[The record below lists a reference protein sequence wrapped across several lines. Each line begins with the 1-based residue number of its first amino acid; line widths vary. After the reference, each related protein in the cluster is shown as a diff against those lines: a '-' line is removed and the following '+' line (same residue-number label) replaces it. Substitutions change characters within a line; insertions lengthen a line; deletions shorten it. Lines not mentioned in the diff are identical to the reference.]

1 MFESIAAF
9 WAEYGNVLTD
19 GVWDTLVMVVI
30 STAFAYLI
38 GLPLGVALILT
49 QPHGIRPHRG
59 VYRVLD
65 WIVNIGRSVPFIIL
79 MVAIMPFTRM
89 VVGTTIGVKG
99 AIVPLVVSAA
109 PFIARMV
116 ETSLNEVDAGVVE
129 AAQSMG
135 ASTLQIV
142 WKVYLP
148 EAKPSL
154 ILGGAISLVTI
165 LAYTAIAGTV
175 GAGGLGDIAAR
186 GTGVQIAAD
195 YLLLSFEHRCLQ
207 RVALTAG
214 RGLRCHAEVHR
225 GQEPALVGDGEL
237 LDGLAGDLDAA
248 GYLLR
253 LSAARGRDLRLLDV
267 VDGRDLLSDPARGS
281 GLDIL
286 DGVADGLLAAVLDC
300 LEVSDELLQV
310 AELRRDA
317 VLRHGRR
324 LLPIRKKRPAG
335 VGSPVGLLPSV
346 VIWFSSGQPLGI
358 VTALPVCPAVF
369 CRI

>member
-165 LAYTAIAGTV
+165 LAYTAIRYGHQRGITSVMWVTV
-175 GAGGLGDIAAR
+175 VFLIILVQVVQLIFNWLSRRIDKRLDQPSGAKKSGPL
-186 GTGVQIAAD
+186 
-195 YLLLSFEHRCLQ
+195 
-207 RVALTAG
+207 
-214 RGLRCHAEVHR
+214 
-225 GQEPALVGDGEL
+225 
-237 LDGLAGDLDAA
+237 
-248 GYLLR
+248 
-253 LSAARGRDLRLLDV
+253 
-267 VDGRDLLSDPARGS
+267 DLLARF
-281 GLDIL
+281 
-286 DGVADGLLAAVLDC
+286 A
-300 LEVSDELLQV
+300 
-310 AELRRDA
+310 
-317 VLRHGRR
+317 HT
-324 LLPIRKKRPAG
+324 K
-335 VGSPVGLLPSV
+335 
-346 VIWFSSGQPLGI
+346 
-358 VTALPVCPAVF
+358 
-369 CRI
+369 

>member
-89 VVGTTIGVKG
+89 V
-99 AIVPLVVSAA
+99 
-109 PFIARMV
+109 

-175 GAGGLGDIAAR
+175 GAGGLGDIAVRYGHQR
-186 GTGVQIAAD
+186 GITSVMWVTVVFLIILVQVVQLIFNW
-195 YLLLSFEHRCLQ
+195 LSR
-207 RVALTAG
+207 RIDK
-214 RGLRCHAEVHR
+214 R
-225 GQEPALVGDGEL
+225 
-237 LDGLAGDLDAA
+237 LDQPSGAKKSGPL
-248 GYLLR
+248 
-253 LSAARGRDLRLLDV
+253 
-267 VDGRDLLSDPARGS
+267 DLLARF
-281 GLDIL
+281 
-286 DGVADGLLAAVLDC
+286 A
-300 LEVSDELLQV
+300 
-310 AELRRDA
+310 
-317 VLRHGRR
+317 HT
-324 LLPIRKKRPAG
+324 K
-335 VGSPVGLLPSV
+335 
-346 VIWFSSGQPLGI
+346 
-358 VTALPVCPAVF
+358 
-369 CRI
+369 

>member
-99 AIVPLVVSAA
+99 AIPPLVVSAA

-165 LAYTAIAGTV
+165 LAYTAIAVRYGHQRGITSVMWVTV
-175 GAGGLGDIAAR
+175 VFLIILVQVVQLIFNWLSRRIDKRLDQPSGAKKSGPL
-186 GTGVQIAAD
+186 
-195 YLLLSFEHRCLQ
+195 
-207 RVALTAG
+207 
-214 RGLRCHAEVHR
+214 
-225 GQEPALVGDGEL
+225 
-237 LDGLAGDLDAA
+237 
-248 GYLLR
+248 
-253 LSAARGRDLRLLDV
+253 
-267 VDGRDLLSDPARGS
+267 DLLARF
-281 GLDIL
+281 
-286 DGVADGLLAAVLDC
+286 A
-300 LEVSDELLQV
+300 
-310 AELRRDA
+310 
-317 VLRHGRR
+317 HT
-324 LLPIRKKRPAG
+324 K
-335 VGSPVGLLPSV
+335 
-346 VIWFSSGQPLGI
+346 
-358 VTALPVCPAVF
+358 
-369 CRI
+369 